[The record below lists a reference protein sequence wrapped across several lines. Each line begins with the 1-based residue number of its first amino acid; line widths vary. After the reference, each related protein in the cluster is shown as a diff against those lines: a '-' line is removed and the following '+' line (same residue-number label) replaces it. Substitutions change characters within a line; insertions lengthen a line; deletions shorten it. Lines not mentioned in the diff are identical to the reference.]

1 MIQTPSSMVSEL
13 SAWNDGGGIDLES
26 WVECIGDFKLAVG
39 YSTLFWPKFVLFE
52 DYILREGFNLESL
65 RGFEK
70 GRSDDQD
77 PIEWV
82 MNHLHI
88 ADIHCNDHENASEDK
103 IVFLGNTL
111 KEIYETKLRSQF
123 PDRPCV
129 VDFYEPKDRNNLI
142 EFQLSFWQ
150 RKHEKKNKI

>member
-1 MIQTPSSMVSEL
+1 MIKPPASLVSEL
-13 SAWNDGGGIDLES
+13 STWNEGKGIGLES
-26 WVECIGDFKLAVG
+26 WIECVGDFKLAVG

-52 DYILREGFNLESL
+52 DYILREGFSLESL

-70 GRSDDQD
+70 GRSDNQS

-88 ADIHCNDHENASEDK
+88 AHIHYNDRENISEDK

-111 KEIYETKLRSQF
+111 KEIYEMKLRSQF

-129 VDFYEPKDRNNLI
+129 VDFYQPEDRTKLI

-150 RKHEKKNKI
+150 KKHEKKN